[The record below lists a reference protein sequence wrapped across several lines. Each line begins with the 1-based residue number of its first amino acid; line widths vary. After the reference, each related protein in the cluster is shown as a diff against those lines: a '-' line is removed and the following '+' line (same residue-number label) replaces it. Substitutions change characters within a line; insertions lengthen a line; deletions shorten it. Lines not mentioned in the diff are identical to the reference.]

1 MTVQGEKYEYAID
14 FDKVAAIDIHTHV
27 EVDAHGHKAYDD
39 ELVDAVGRYFKR
51 GPGALSSVD
60 ALARR
65 VAGVTLRGVAA
76 LVLRGVGTAGV
87 LPLVLGPAVS
97 VVVVLIGWPTLGLAA
112 VLCRVVA
119 HRYS

>member
-39 ELVDAVGRYFKR
+39 VLVDAVGQYFKR

-60 ALARR
+60 ALADEYRR
-65 VAGVTLRGVAA
+65 HL
-76 LVLRGVGTAGV
+76 
-87 LPLVLGPAVS
+87 S
-97 VVVVLIGWPTLGLAA
+97 LI
-112 VLCRVVA
+112 
-119 HRYS
+119 HI